1 MGRKSNASKAAEV
14 NADDFVEVERDP
26 SLITVTK
33 DGEELDVH
41 ETCVKSHQA
50 AGWKVKA

>member
-1 MGRKSNASKAAEV
+1 MGRKSNASKDAEV
-14 NADDFVEVERDP
+14 KDDDFVEVDP

-50 AGWKVKA
+50 AGWKVKD